1 MWRLLYSE
9 LPLQSF
15 AIMMIPTI
23 LNSLNDA
30 QREAVTA
37 PLGHQLVLAG
47 AGSGKTRV
55 LTYRIAWLVHTEK
68 VSPGSILAVTFTNK
82 AASEMRQR
90 IESLLGSSEKSL
102 WVGTFHNLSHR
113 LLRIHWREAGL
124 IEHFQILDSDDQ
136 YRLLRRIIA
145 ALNLDEDK
153 FPPKEAQWFINGQ
166 KDEGLESHQVS
177 SYGNPL
183 QQKWIAIYAAY
194 EEACQRAGLVDF
206 ADLLMKVNKLWL
218 THPEILAHYQMRFRH
233 ILVDEFQDTNAM
245 QYSWVRQLAGQQ
257 SFITIVG
264 DDDQSIYGWRGAQVE
279 NLERFRRDFPQVS
292 LVRLE
297 QNYRSTGTIL
307 KAANALIANNQ
318 SRFGKNLWTTQGDG
332 EKITLYAAF
341 NEFDEAHFI
350 ANRIREQQ
358 GRNLALSEMAILYR
372 SNAQSRVLEE
382 TLIHYGIPY
391 RIYGGLRFFERA
403 EIKDTLAYLRLITNH
418 EDDTAFERIVN
429 LPTRGVGDSTQALI
443 REHAKQAQLSSWQAA
458 EQLLAEKR
466 IPTRTASGVTHFME
480 TIKTL
485 RSDVQNLALPELVQH
500 VVYNSGLIEHYRK
513 EKGEKGISRIENLEE
528 LINAAKEFEAA
539 TKAEELTISP
549 LSAFL
554 SYSALE
560 AGEGQA
566 GLSEDSVQ
574 LMTLHSA
581 KGLEFP
587 VVFLAGCEEGLFPH
601 YLSQENPE
609 KLEEER
615 RLCYV
620 GVTRAMQKLY
630 LSYAEARQLYGKNTH
645 NRPSRFLQEIPAE
658 LVEGIRV
665 KTKVTLPESRSTAEP
680 KAVPGLRI
688 GQQVIHRQF
697 GEGVVLQQEG
707 QGDRARLQI
716 RFARV
721 GVKWLIASYVEQV

>member
-1 MWRLLYSE
+1 MT
-9 LPLQSF
+9 
-15 AIMMIPTI
+15 IPTI
-23 LNSLNDA
+23 LNSLNEA

-55 LTYRIAWLVHTEK
+55 LTYRIAWLVHQEK
-68 VSPGSILAVTFTNK
+68 VSPANILAVTFTNK

-90 IESLLGSSEKSL
+90 IEALLGTSARNL

-113 LLRIHWREAGL
+113 LLRLHWREAGL
-124 IEHFQILDSDDQ
+124 AEHFQILDSDDQ
-136 YRLLRRIIA
+136 YRLLRRLIA
-145 ALNLDEDK
+145 SLNLDEDK

-166 KDEGLESHQVS
+166 KDEGLEASQLSAH
-177 SYGNPL
+177 GNPI
-183 QQKWIAIYAAY
+183 QQKWILIYAAY

-206 ADLLMKVNKLWL
+206 ADLLLKVNKLWQK
-218 THPEILAHYQMRFRH
+218 HPELLAHYQNRFRH

-245 QYSWVRQLAGQQ
+245 QYAWVRQLAGQN
-257 SFITIVG
+257 SYITIVG

-292 LVRLE
+292 LIRLE

-318 SRFGKNLWTTQGDG
+318 SRFGKNLWTTQAEGD
-332 EKITLYAAF
+332 KITLYAAF

-358 GRNLALSEMAILYR
+358 GRDLALSDMAILYR

-403 EIKDTLAYLRLITNH
+403 EIKDTLAYLRLMNNSS
-418 EDDTAFERIVN
+418 DDASFERIIN
-429 LPTRGVGDSTQALI
+429 LPTRGVGDNTQALI
-443 REHAKQAQLSSWQAA
+443 REQARNSGLSSWQAA
-458 EQLLAEKR
+458 EHLLAEKR
-466 IPTRTASGVTHFME
+466 IPARTASGVSHFLE
-480 TIKTL
+480 LIKTL
-485 RSDVQNLALPELVQH
+485 RNDVQGLSLHETVQH

-513 EKGEKGISRIENLEE
+513 EKGEKGISRVENLEE
-528 LINAAKEFEAA
+528 LINAAKEFEAEA
-539 TKAEELTISP
+539 NTEEQVIPP

-566 GLSEDSVQ
+566 GLSQDSVQ

-581 KGLEFP
+581 KGLEFA

-601 YLSQENPE
+601 YLSQESPD

-630 LSYAEARQLYGKNTH
+630 LCYAEARQLYGKNTH
-645 NRPSRFLQEIPAE
+645 NRPSRFLQEIPAD
-658 LVEGIRV
+658 LIEGIRV
-665 KTKVTLPESRSTAEP
+665 KTKVTLPEPLAIKTERQVQTVA
-680 KAVPGLRI
+680 GLRI
-688 GQQVIHRQF
+688 GQQVIHPQF
-697 GEGVVLQQEG
+697 GEGIVLQQEG

>member
-1 MWRLLYSE
+1 MT
-9 LPLQSF
+9 
-15 AIMMIPTI
+15 IPTI
-23 LNSLNDA
+23 FHSLNEA

-55 LTYRIAWLVHTEK
+55 LTYRIAWLVHQEK
-68 VSPGSILAVTFTNK
+68 VSPANILAVTFTNK

-90 IESLLGSSEKSL
+90 IETLLGTSARNL

-113 LLRIHWREAGL
+113 LLRLHWREAGL
-124 IEHFQILDSDDQ
+124 AEHFQILDSDDQ
-136 YRLLRRIIA
+136 YRLLRRLIA
-145 ALNLDEDK
+145 SLNLDEDK
-153 FPPKEAQWFINGQ
+153 FPAKEAQWFINGQ
-166 KDEGLESHQVS
+166 KDEGLEAGQLSAH
-177 SYGNPL
+177 GNPI
-183 QQKWIAIYAAY
+183 QQKWILIYSAY
-194 EEACQRAGLVDF
+194 EEACKRAGLVDF
-206 ADLLMKVNKLWL
+206 ADLLLKVHKLWQN
-218 THPEILAHYQMRFRH
+218 HPELLAHYQTRFRH
-233 ILVDEFQDTNAM
+233 LLVDEFQDTNAM
-245 QYSWVRQLAGQQ
+245 QYAWVRQLAGQN
-257 SFITIVG
+257 SYITIVG

-279 NLERFRRDFPQVS
+279 NLERFRRDFSQVS

-318 SRFGKNLWTTQGDG
+318 SRFGKNLWTTQGEGD
-332 EKITLYAAF
+332 KITLYAAF

-358 GRNLALSEMAILYR
+358 DRGLALNNMAILYR

-403 EIKDTLAYLRLITNH
+403 EIKDMLAYLRLLTNFS
-418 EDDTAFERIVN
+418 DDASFERIIN
-429 LPTRGVGDSTQALI
+429 LPTRGIGDNTQALI
-443 REHAKQAQLSSWQAA
+443 REHAKHSGLSSWQAA
-458 EQLLAEKR
+458 EQLLVEKR
-466 IPTRTASGVTHFME
+466 IPARTASGVSHFLE
-480 TIKTL
+480 LIKTL
-485 RSDVQNLALPELVQH
+485 RNDVQGLSLHETVQH
-500 VVYNSGLIEHYRK
+500 VVYNSGLLEHYRK
-513 EKGEKGISRIENLEE
+513 EKGEKGIARVENLEE
-528 LINAAKEFEAA
+528 LINAAKEFEPEAD
-539 TKAEELTISP
+539 AEQQRIPP

-566 GLSEDSVQ
+566 GLSQDSVQ

-581 KGLEFP
+581 KGLEFA

-601 YLSQENPE
+601 YLSQESPE

-630 LSYAEARQLYGKNTH
+630 LCYAEARQLYGKNTH
-645 NRPSRFLQEIPAE
+645 NRPSRFLQEIPAG
-658 LVEGIRV
+658 LIEGIRV
-665 KTKVTLPESRSTAEP
+665 KTKVTLPESMTTKAEP
-680 KAVPGLRI
+680 QAISGLRI
-688 GQQVIHRQF
+688 GQQVVHPQF
-697 GEGVVLQQEG
+697 GEGIVLQQEG

>member
-1 MWRLLYSE
+1 MT
-9 LPLQSF
+9 
-15 AIMMIPTI
+15 IPTI
-23 LNSLNDA
+23 LNSLNEA

-55 LTYRIAWLVHTEK
+55 LTYRIAWLVHHEK
-68 VSPGSILAVTFTNK
+68 IPPANILAVTFTNK

-90 IESLLGSSEKSL
+90 IEALLGPSAKSM
-102 WVGTFHNLSHR
+102 WIGTFHNLSHR
-113 LLRIHWREAGL
+113 LLRLHWREAGL
-124 IEHFQILDSDDQ
+124 LEHFQIIDSDDQ
-136 YRLLRRIIA
+136 YRLLRRLIQG
-145 ALNLDEDK
+145 LNLDEDK

-166 KDEGLESHQVS
+166 KDQGLKAGEVPD
-177 SYGNPL
+177 YGNFT
-183 QQKWIAIYAAY
+183 QQKWISIYAAY
-194 EEACQRAGLVDF
+194 EDSCQRAGLVDF
-206 ADLLMKVNKLWL
+206 ADLLFKVNTLWS
-218 THPEILAHYQMRFRH
+218 THPEILAHYQNRFRH

-245 QYSWVRQLAGQQ
+245 QYAWVRQLAGPET
-257 SFITIVG
+257 FITIVG

-279 NLERFRRDFPQVS
+279 NLERFRHDFSKVS
-292 LVRLE
+292 LIRLE
-297 QNYRSTGTIL
+297 QNYRSSGIIL

-318 SRFGKNLWTTQGDG
+318 SRFGKNLWTTQSEG

-358 GRNLALSEMAILYR
+358 DRDLALSEMAILYR

-403 EIKDTLAYLRLITNH
+403 EIKDTLAYLRLISNF
-418 EDDTAFERIVN
+418 DDDAAFERIVN
-429 LPTRGVGDSTQALI
+429 VPSRGIGDNTQTLL
-443 REHAKQAQLSSWQAA
+443 REHAKQSGLSAWQAT
-458 EQLLAEKR
+458 EQLLMEKR
-466 IPTRTASGVTHFME
+466 LPTRAATGVAHFLDL
-480 TIKTL
+480 IRTL
-485 RSDVQNLALPELVQH
+485 RSDVQKLSLSETVQH
-500 VVYNSGLIEHYRK
+500 LVYNSGLIEHYRK

-528 LINAAKEFEAA
+528 LINAAKEFEN
-539 TKAEELTISP
+539 EIVPEDQSIPP

-554 SYSALE
+554 AYSALE
-560 AGEGQA
+560 AGESQA

-581 KGLEFP
+581 KGLEFS

-601 YLSQENPE
+601 YLSQEDPE

-620 GVTRAMQKLY
+620 GITRAMQKLY

-645 NRPSRFLQEIPAE
+645 NRPSRFLQEIPAS
-658 LVEGIRV
+658 LIDGIRV
-665 KTKVTLPESRSTAEP
+665 KTKVTLP
-680 KAVPGLRI
+680 KALSVKNETQEVPGLRI
-688 GQQVIHRQF
+688 GQQVIHPQF
-697 GEGVVLQQEG
+697 GEGIVLQQEG

-721 GVKWLIASYVEQV
+721 GVKWLIASYIEQAQ

>member
-1 MWRLLYSE
+1 MTIS
-9 LPLQSF
+9 
-15 AIMMIPTI
+15 TI
-23 LNSLNDA
+23 LHSLNDA

-55 LTYRIAWLVHTEK
+55 LTYRIAWLVHQEK
-68 VSPGSILAVTFTNK
+68 ISPSSAMAVTFTNK
-82 AASEMRQR
+82 AAHEMRQR
-90 IESLLGSSEKSL
+90 IEALLGPQAKSM

-113 LLRIHWREAGL
+113 LLRLHWREAGL
-124 IEHFQILDSDDQ
+124 PEHFQIIDSDDQ
-136 YRLLRRIIA
+136 YRLLRRLIQG
-145 ALNLDEDK
+145 LNLDEDK
-153 FPPKEAQWFINGQ
+153 FPPKEAQWFINAQ
-166 KDEGLESHQVS
+166 KDQGLTAREVPD
-177 SYGNPL
+177 YGNFV
-183 QQKWIAIYAAY
+183 QQKWITIYTAY
-194 EEACQRAGLVDF
+194 EEACQKAGLVDF
-206 ADLLMKVNKLWL
+206 ADLLMKVHKLWKAQPAL
-218 THPEILAHYQMRFRH
+218 LAHYQNRFRH

-245 QYSWVRQLAGQQ
+245 QYDWVRQLAGKET
-257 SFITIVG
+257 FITIVG

-279 NLERFRRDFPQVS
+279 NLERFRRDFQQVQ
-292 LVRLE
+292 LIRLE

-332 EKITLYAAF
+332 EKISLYAAF

-358 GRNLALSEMAILYR
+358 DRDITLTEMAILYR

-403 EIKDTLAYLRLITNH
+403 EIKDTLAYLRLISNFN
-418 EDDTAFERIVN
+418 DDAAFERIVN
-429 LPTRGVGDSTQALI
+429 VPTRGIGDNTQTLL
-443 REHAKQAQLSSWQAA
+443 RDYAKETGLNAWLAA
-458 EQLLAEKR
+458 EQILLEKR
-466 IPTRTASGVTHFME
+466 LPARTANGVAHFLE
-480 TIKTL
+480 NIRTL
-485 RSDVQNLALPELVQH
+485 RADVQNLSLHETVQH
-500 VVYNSGLIEHYRK
+500 IVYNSGLIEHYRK
-513 EKGEKGISRIENLEE
+513 DKGEKGISRIENLEE
-528 LINAAKEFEAA
+528 LINAAKEFENEIVP
-539 TKAEELTISP
+539 EEHSIPP

-554 SYSALE
+554 AYSALE

-566 GLSEDSVQ
+566 GLSQDCVQ

-581 KGLEFP
+581 KGLEFS

-601 YLSQENPE
+601 YLSQDDPE

-630 LSYAEARQLYGKNTH
+630 LCYAEARQLYGKNTH
-645 NRPSRFLQEIPAE
+645 NRPSRFLQEIPAP
-658 LVEGIRV
+658 LIDGIRV
-665 KTKVTLPESRSTAEP
+665 KTKVTLPESMSASKGP
-680 KAVPGLRI
+680 AAVPGLLI
-688 GQQVIHRQF
+688 GQQVVHPKF
-697 GEGVVLQQEG
+697 GEGVILQQEG